1 MKYVWLLILGVA
13 SGGLIAL
20 QNVLNAELG
29 KRTGNFGS
37 VFLLS
42 LISLVTLV
50 ALLLLFPKTANLR
63 NAPGIA
69 EWHLYVGG
77 VMGVAI
83 MAAPIFLLPRIGA
96 TATLTAVV
104 VGQMVLAIVVDHFGI
119 FGAPVDPVTPA
130 KLFGVVLLIV
140 GVFFAS
146 R

>member
-1 MKYVWLLILGVA
+1 MKYLWLLLLAVA

-37 VFLLS
+37 VLLLS

-50 ALLLLFPKTANLR
+50 VVLLVFPKTADLK
-63 NAPGIA
+63 NAPGLS
-69 EWHLYVGG
+69 EWYLYVGG

-83 MAAPIFLLPRIGA
+83 MVTPIFLLPRIGA

-119 FGAPVDPVTPA
+119 FGAPINPVTPA